1 MFCATHGCVGQNI
14 EGLLLNS
21 SSSLD
26 YVMFSNGEEWYRL
39 RSAVRQMMLRR
50 KEVHYYLPLVQEV
63 ATDFVKQV
71 IRKRDKNGEIE
82 NLLDEVAKWSQECKY
97 FSAYLYNVMTFRD
110 SRENFVV
117 CKPFTFD

>member
-1 MFCATHGCVGQNI
+1 
-14 EGLLLNS
+14 
-21 SSSLD
+21 
-26 YVMFSNGEEWYRL
+26 MFSNGEEWYRL
-39 RSAVRQMMLRR
+39 RSAVRQMMLRK

-82 NLLDEVAKWSQECKY
+82 NLSDEVAKWSQECKY
-97 FSAYLYNVMTFRD
+97 FFVYLYNVMTFQD

-117 CKPFTFD
+117 CRPFTFN

>member
-1 MFCATHGCVGQNI
+1 MLSNKYLIFYPTHVCVGQNI
-14 EGLLLNS
+14 KGFLLNS
-21 SSSLD
+21 SSNLD
-26 YVMFSNGEEWYRL
+26 YIMFSNGEEWYRL

-63 ATDFVKQV
+63 TTDFVKHV

-97 FSAYLYNVMTFRD
+97 FSPYLYNIMTFQD
-110 SRENFVV
+110 STENVV
-117 CKPFTFD
+117 V